1 MRLRLVPLLCSL
13 LVWCCAHATGAEPSP
28 QTSGRRIAP
37 TATMELQ
44 HLIDLTAHELG
55 VTIEYTPASIKQSV
69 TVRSPAGL
77 EPRELW
83 TLLNELLIAR
93 GHTTIRIGS
102 ERIFSVV
109 KLSEA
114 ADLVRPE
121 PVVTATAPAGAAA
134 PLIPGFAARA
144 VQLTDLDAAAA
155 SALAKPLLSRS
166 GSVSVLDPMTI
177 VVAEQASRLD
187 RIIRAVQ
194 AADRPSEGV
203 QLIEV
208 PALELGPVELSEAVM
223 ALADRIRS
231 ASGEAVPGQVAPAPA
246 GRAVLIIAPATSVAR
261 WQELITLADRKEHT
275 ESRTYGVMHYG
286 ASSAASLIEELLGQA
301 DGDGAVERR
310 VIVDEL
316 TGSLIVTAAPREHD
330 EITAIVERLNDRP
343 AEARRVVRVFPIRN
357 RSVQDVASLLS
368 RLMGAGVL
376 VEAPA
381 AEEGSGGDDS
391 DVRQR
396 ASSSGGGSSRSS
408 RADRQDQPADVPDV
422 VITPDPSTNRIIAVG
437 EPRMLDEV
445 EQLLERLDVRQ
456 PQVMLEVTIV
466 GLTEGLSHDLGV
478 ELERISIDGSTVL
491 RLSSLFGLGDTD
503 ASSDTLPSDRGIG
516 FTGSLLNPMDYSILI
531 RALETISEGRTLSRP
546 RVLVGNN
553 QQATFDS
560 VLQEPF
566 ASVNASDTVATTSFG
581 GTQDAG
587 TSISIRP
594 QIAEADHIV
603 LEYSVRLSSFVG
615 ESANA
620 ALPPPRQQNS
630 VQSSVM
636 IPDGHAVVVGGIEL
650 TSTGDAESRI
660 PVVGDVPLIGELF
673 KSRSKS
679 NSRSRFYVFIRADVM
694 RRHGFD
700 GLRAI
705 SAEAMQE
712 AGVDDGWPTVEPEIM
727 R

>member
-1 MRLRLVPLLCSL
+1 M
-13 LVWCCAHATGAEPSP
+13 TGQLKHDGSF
-28 QTSGRRIAP
+28 
-37 TATMELQ
+37 
-44 HLIDLTAHELG
+44 
-55 VTIEYTPASIKQSV
+55 AS
-69 TVRSPAGL
+69 
-77 EPRELW
+77 
-83 TLLNELLIAR
+83 
-93 GHTTIRIGS
+93 
-102 ERIFSVV
+102 
-109 KLSEA
+109 
-114 ADLVRPE
+114 
-121 PVVTATAPAGAAA
+121 
-134 PLIPGFAARA
+134 
-144 VQLTDLDAAAA
+144 
-155 SALAKPLLSRS
+155 SRS
-166 GSVSVLDPMTI
+166 G
-177 VVAEQASRLD
+177 
-187 RIIRAVQ
+187 
-194 AADRPSEGV
+194 
-203 QLIEV
+203 IE
-208 PALELGPVELSEAVM
+208 AF
-223 ALADRIRS
+223 R
-231 ASGEAVPGQVAPAPA
+231 
-246 GRAVLIIAPATSVAR
+246 TSHR
-261 WQELITLADRKEHT
+261 CC
-275 ESRTYGVMHYG
+275 
-286 ASSAASLIEELLGQA
+286 
-301 DGDGAVERR
+301 
-310 VIVDEL
+310 
-316 TGSLIVTAAPREHD
+316 
-330 EITAIVERLNDRP
+330 
-343 AEARRVVRVFPIRN
+343 
-357 RSVQDVASLLS
+357 S